1 MTVKLMVKKIGM
13 TSIIDS
19 SGLVTSTTILQVQ
32 SCVVVGHKTVEVD
45 GYESVL
51 MGYGEAKSH
60 KLNKAQRVF
69 YEKNSL
75 QPKIGIKEFR
85 TSISSEYTKGSEFR
99 SDVFIPGQFVDVHGV
114 TIGKGFAGAMKRH
127 GFGGLRA
134 SHGVSVSH
142 RSHGSTG
149 GRQDPGKVFK
159 NKKMA
164 GHMGAV
170 NNTIQNLKVLKVDS
184 EKNLVFVKGSVPGHK
199 NSLLVINNAVKKAL

>member
-75 QPKIGIKEFR
+75 QPKNR
-85 TSISSEYTKGSEFR
+85 N
-99 SDVFIPGQFVDVHGV
+99 
-114 TIGKGFAGAMKRH
+114 KR
-127 GFGGLRA
+127 
-134 SHGVSVSH
+134 V
-142 RSHGSTG
+142 
-149 GRQDPGKVFK
+149 
-159 NKKMA
+159 
-164 GHMGAV
+164 
-170 NNTIQNLKVLKVDS
+170 
-184 EKNLVFVKGSVPGHK
+184 
-199 NSLLVINNAVKKAL
+199 